1 MKEYNKNA
9 PQSLTGQRGEYQDIG
24 ELNHTITKEIRV
36 LRWILQQTIKKQ
48 KATAFDSFTHNQ
60 DTMFTTRVSML
71 CSKYNLDIPR
81 KQVTHLTQRRVIFC
95 AVCSYFYQN
104 SIKMSF
110 CTRFKYHLLVKVKK
124 LVNFVKLEPIN
135 SILCTCFRPF

>member
-1 MKEYNKNA
+1 
-9 PQSLTGQRGEYQDIG
+9 
-24 ELNHTITKEIRV
+24 

-81 KQVTHLTQRRVIFC
+81 KQV
-95 AVCSYFYQN
+95 QN
-104 SIKMSF
+104 PNTGAYYNEYWLSDDDID
-110 CTRFKYHLLVKVKK
+110 KVMT
-124 LVNFVKLEPIN
+124 
-135 SILCTCFRPF
+135 ILNKE